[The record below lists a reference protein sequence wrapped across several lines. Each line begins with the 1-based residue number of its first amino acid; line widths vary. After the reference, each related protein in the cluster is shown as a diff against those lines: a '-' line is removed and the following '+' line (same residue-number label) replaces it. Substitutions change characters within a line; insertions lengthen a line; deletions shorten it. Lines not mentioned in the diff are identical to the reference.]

1 MHCGLFTEWS
11 CLATWGSG
19 EEQMSLLSQT
29 NSSTSSS
36 TSLPSALTTSKD
48 SAISSSSVFSCLALK
63 EIDQELWISIGD
75 CDDDE
80 SKVEQKGEEV
90 DWRNLRRALV
100 KAGDCAPQALA
111 TANSAPA
118 TFSLSLFLLISPLI
132 LIWARLREGK
142 WGQSGQIAFDMII
155 CSANISWVYLCS
167 LIQIRGCIFMNSY
180 QNQKSLILF
189 VDAPWL
195 WSCD

>member
-11 CLATWGSG
+11 CMATWGSG

-29 NSSTSSS
+29 NSSTSS
-36 TSLPSALTTSKD
+36 LPATL
-48 SAISSSSVFSCLALK
+48 SSPSPPSVFSCLALK
-63 EIDQELWISIGD
+63 EIDQQLWISIGD

>member
-1 MHCGLFTEWS
+1 MSNALFSEWS

-36 TSLPSALTTSKD
+36 TSLPSTLTTSKD

-63 EIDQELWISIGD
+63 EINQELWISIGD

-142 WGQSGQIAFDMII
+142 
-155 CSANISWVYLCS
+155 
-167 LIQIRGCIFMNSY
+167 
-180 QNQKSLILF
+180 
-189 VDAPWL
+189 
-195 WSCD
+195 

>member
-1 MHCGLFTEWS
+1 MSNALFSEWS

-29 NSSTSSS
+29 NSSTSS
-36 TSLPSALTTSKD
+36 LPATL
-48 SAISSSSVFSCLALK
+48 SSPSPPSVFSCLALK

-132 LIWARLREGK
+132 LIWARLSEDK
-142 WGQSGQIAFDMII
+142 VTKLLLIWSSVQQISPGCIYVVSFK
-155 CSANISWVYLCS
+155 SADVYLWI
-167 LIQIRGCIFMNSY
+167 LIKIRN
-180 QNQKSLILF
+180 
-189 VDAPWL
+189 P
-195 WSCD
+195 

>member
-1 MHCGLFTEWS
+1 MVALFSEWS

-19 EEQMSLLSQT
+19 EEQTSLLSQT
-29 NSSTSSS
+29 NSSS

-48 SAISSSSVFSCLALK
+48 SATSSSPVFSCLALK

-80 SKVEQKGEEV
+80 SKVEEKGEEV

-132 LIWARLREGK
+132 LIWARLREDK
-142 WGQSGQIAFDMII
+142 
-155 CSANISWVYLCS
+155 
-167 LIQIRGCIFMNSY
+167 
-180 QNQKSLILF
+180 
-189 VDAPWL
+189 
-195 WSCD
+195 

>member
-29 NSSTSSS
+29 SSSTSS
-36 TSLPSALTTSKD
+36 LPAT
-48 SAISSSSVFSCLALK
+48 SSSPSPPSVFSCLALK

-80 SKVEQKGEEV
+80 SKVEEKGEEV

-132 LIWARLREGK
+132 LIWARLREDK

-167 LIQIRGCIFMNSY
+167 LIQIRGCIFIMNSHL
-180 QNQKSLILF
+180 NQKSLILF

>member
-1 MHCGLFTEWS
+1 MVALFSEWS

-19 EEQMSLLSQT
+19 EEQTSLLSQT
-29 NSSTSSS
+29 NSSS

-48 SAISSSSVFSCLALK
+48 SATSSSSVFSCLALK

-80 SKVEQKGEEV
+80 SKYEQKGEEV

-132 LIWARLREGK
+132 LIWARLREDK
-142 WGQSGQIAFDMII
+142 
-155 CSANISWVYLCS
+155 
-167 LIQIRGCIFMNSY
+167 
-180 QNQKSLILF
+180 
-189 VDAPWL
+189 
-195 WSCD
+195 

>member
-19 EEQMSLLSQT
+19 EEQTSLLSQ
-29 NSSTSSS
+29 TSSS
-36 TSLPSALTTSKD
+36 TSLPSTLTTSKD
-48 SAISSSSVFSCLALK
+48 SATSSSSVFSCLALK
-63 EIDQELWISIGD
+63 EIDQELWVSIGD

-132 LIWARLREGK
+132 LIWARL
-142 WGQSGQIAFDMII
+142 
-155 CSANISWVYLCS
+155 
-167 LIQIRGCIFMNSY
+167 
-180 QNQKSLILF
+180 
-189 VDAPWL
+189 
-195 WSCD
+195 

>member
-11 CLATWGSG
+11 CLATWWSG

-29 NSSTSSS
+29 NSSTSS
-36 TSLPSALTTSKD
+36 LPAT
-48 SAISSSSVFSCLALK
+48 SSSPSPPSVFSCLALK

-142 WGQSGQIAFDMII
+142 WGQIGQIAFDMII

-167 LIQIRGCIFMNSY
+167 LIQIRGCIFMNSHL
-180 QNQKSLILF
+180 NQKSLILF